1 MSKATKVYKDASREL
16 IHNITLLNSGKV
28 TLLTQTLRSIRDNGF
43 AI

>member
-1 MSKATKVYKDASREL
+1 VYKDASREL

-28 TLLTQTLRSIRDNGF
+28 TLLTRTLRSIRDNGF